1 MPFEVIDTDLPQLK
15 IIKPK
20 VFADNR
26 GFFMEFF
33 KKSDFEKAGIDTD
46 FVQDNHSKSV
56 KGVLRG
62 LHYQKE
68 PKAQGKLVRC
78 VKGAIFDVAVD
89 IRKGSPTFGRWFA
102 VQLSEEN
109 KLMVWIP
116 KGFAHGFL
124 TLTEEAEVI
133 YKVSGA
139 EYSPEYE
146 TGIKWNDP
154 DIGIKW
160 PTENIKELILSPKD
174 KNLPFLKDADINFV
188 YKGEWFM
195 KLLITGGAGFIGS
208 EFVRQAVEKGYEV
221 VVVDKLTYAGDL
233 ERLKSVEDKIKFYK
247 VDITNREFIEYIFM
261 KEKPKAIVHW
271 AAESHVDRSILDP
284 YIFIHTNV
292 IGTQVLLDV
301 AKESNIEKFINIATD
316 EVYGELG
323 EEGQFFEDTPL
334 KPNSP
339 YSVSKA
345 SADMLARA
353 YHKTY
358 RLPVITVRPSNNYG
372 PWQYPEKLIPV
383 IILKAI
389 NNEPVPVYGE
399 GKNIR
404 EWLYV
409 SDCAEAVFE
418 ILEKGRVGEIY
429 NVGSGEERRNIE
441 VVKTI
446 LNILGK
452 SEGLIRFVKDR
463 PGHDYRYSLNT
474 KKIES
479 QIGWKAKVKF
489 EEGLQKT
496 VKWYLDNLDWTKKKL
511 KYLKDYWKKVYE

>member
-188 YKGEWFM
+188 YKGE
-195 KLLITGGAGFIGS
+195 
-208 EFVRQAVEKGYEV
+208 
-221 VVVDKLTYAGDL
+221 
-233 ERLKSVEDKIKFYK
+233 
-247 VDITNREFIEYIFM
+247 
-261 KEKPKAIVHW
+261 
-271 AAESHVDRSILDP
+271 
-284 YIFIHTNV
+284 
-292 IGTQVLLDV
+292 
-301 AKESNIEKFINIATD
+301 
-316 EVYGELG
+316 
-323 EEGQFFEDTPL
+323 
-334 KPNSP
+334 
-339 YSVSKA
+339 
-345 SADMLARA
+345 
-353 YHKTY
+353 
-358 RLPVITVRPSNNYG
+358 
-372 PWQYPEKLIPV
+372 
-383 IILKAI
+383 
-389 NNEPVPVYGE
+389 
-399 GKNIR
+399 
-404 EWLYV
+404 
-409 SDCAEAVFE
+409 
-418 ILEKGRVGEIY
+418 
-429 NVGSGEERRNIE
+429 
-441 VVKTI
+441 
-446 LNILGK
+446 
-452 SEGLIRFVKDR
+452 
-463 PGHDYRYSLNT
+463 
-474 KKIES
+474 
-479 QIGWKAKVKF
+479 
-489 EEGLQKT
+489 
-496 VKWYLDNLDWTKKKL
+496 
-511 KYLKDYWKKVYE
+511 